1 MTSTT
6 DNNDRN
12 YESKIIQHE
21 PAWTLHAYLRFI
33 EQPYSCDFSPSE
45 VALGCSTLPIV
56 MTREID
62 GGIFCIFTNIL
73 TIIFIIIYC

>member
-1 MTSTT
+1 MTS
-6 DNNDRN
+6 NNGGSRN
-12 YESKIIQHE
+12 YCENKIIQHE
-21 PAWTLHAYLRFI
+21 PAWALHAYLRFI

-62 GGIFCIFTNIL
+62 GGIFAFSQIF
-73 TIIFIIIYC
+73 